1 MRRFGQRCLQFLRFL
16 RGKSITTERDRIKR
30 GLTILALTI
39 VIGALVLVGILAV
52 TSPKASYGVAL
63 LVPTATRPPTATSTT
78 APTPTSTPVSPIPSF
93 SHIFEIVLENTSYD
107 NLVGNAQAPYFNG
120 LARQYALATQFYAV
134 THPSLPNYFALTGGS
149 TFGIGVDCDPDVPS
163 CGQNHERNLADSIE
177 QSGRTWVAYFE
188 SMSAPCSTAQG
199 FPYTNHYDPFVY
211 YADIINNTQRCQS
224 HVLPYD
230 QTQFAANLNAGQV
243 PNFVWIAPDLNHD
256 MHEGYSTPAQADR
269 WLASNVASILASSA
283 FQQNGL
289 LIITFDEGKDI
300 GTPDTAGCCGLA
312 AGGGH
317 IATLLISPLV
327 NKGFQSSVPEDHYN
341 LLAMIETAWGLPL
354 LGKTKDAQPM
364 VEFFTRPPT
373 GALASQQ

>member
-1 MRRFGQRCLQFLRFL
+1 MRRFGQRFLQFLRFL
-16 RGKSITTERDRIKR
+16 RGKSITTERDRVKR

-52 TSPKASYGVAL
+52 TSPKAGYGATL
-63 LVPTATRPPTATSTT
+63 TIPTATRLSTATPTT

-93 SHIFEIVLENTSYD
+93 SHIFEIVLENTSYES
-107 NLVGNAQAPYFNG
+107 LIGNAQAPYLNG

-134 THPSLPNYFALTGGS
+134 THPSLPNYFVLTGGDS
-149 TFGIGVDCDPDVPS
+149 FGIITDCAADTAS
-163 CGQNHERNLADSIE
+163 CVADKPNLADSIE
-177 QSGRTWVAYFE
+177 QSGRTWTAYFE
-188 SMSAPCSTAQG
+188 SMPVPCGTTRV
-199 FPYTNHYDPFVY
+199 FPYTIHYNPFVY
-211 YADIINNTQRCQS
+211 YTDIVNNAQRCQS

-230 QTQFAANLNAGQV
+230 QAEFFTHLTTGQA

-269 WLASNVASILASSA
+269 WLASNVAPILTSSA

-289 LIITFDEGKDI
+289 LIITFDEGRDT
-300 GTPDTAGCCGLA
+300 GTPDTAGCCGTS

-327 NKGFQSSVPEDHYN
+327 NKGFQSSVAEDHYN

-354 LGKTKDAQPM
+354 LGQTKDAQPM
-364 VEFFTRPPT
+364 TEFFTHPPT